1 MAVLVPATVYLLILS
16 FVITK
21 MTPILFASKSEVI
34 RVITYVATG
43 IFAAYLLWG
52 VISFLRNEDGKSFT
66 VGWFALAYF
75 LAVAFTIF
83 GLVLF
88 LLRIAERRIVSRM

>member
-1 MAVLVPATVYLLILS
+1 MEVLIPAVIYLLILC
-16 FVITK
+16 FVISK
-21 MTPILFASKSEVI
+21 MMPVLFASKSEVI
-34 RVITYVATG
+34 RGITYVATG

-52 VISFLRNEDGKSFT
+52 LISFLRNEDGKSFT

-75 LAVAFTIF
+75 LAVAFTVF